1 MNGKREGVDILVAHS
16 NCSHRNILSFF
27 VFFVPFFLT
36 RARAPACMHA
46 CVCVLVLV
54 FCRLNFLLLDF
65 ITMSHQAEH
74 FDFLSFNILYLQL
87 VQT

>member
-1 MNGKREGVDILVAHS
+1 MCVCV
-16 NCSHRNILSFF
+16 CMC
-27 VFFVPFFLT
+27 
-36 RARAPACMHA
+36 ACMRA
-46 CVCVLVLV
+46 CVCVCVGVLSPELSV
-54 FCRLNFLLLDF
+54 VGLYQY